1 MGIKEDML
9 GAADAM
15 DVAIGAMGAAADAV
29 DVRWGLWRRALW
41 TLLGGRYGGGQLDG
55 RKTLMTRPWSERDHS
70 SGSGHRPEGWR
81 GIGLIGIRPS
91 A

>member
-1 MGIKEDML
+1 MGIKEDVL

-29 DVRWGLWRRALW
+29 DVEVGPVAAGVVDPVGWALWRRTA
-41 TLLGGRYGGGQLDG
+41 R
-55 RKTLMTRPWSERDHS
+55 
-70 SGSGHRPEGWR
+70 RPEDADDKAMVREGP
-81 GIGLIGIRPS
+81 LIGIRPS